1 MSEKVKIGDMLW
13 VELKGSDQNYGY
25 GEVISVWKD
34 EETGLEFFDFFC
46 LVNGGQRSGRVDK
59 IIEKPTVR
67 MTSKMILAQKA
78 VKEVLNKR

>member
-25 GEVISVWKD
+25 GEVVEVWKD
-34 EETGLEFFDFFC
+34 EETGLEYFDFFC

-59 IIEKPTVR
+59 IIEKPNGR
-67 MTSKMILAQKA
+67 MTSKMIIAQRA
-78 VKEVLNKR
+78 LKEVLNKK

>member
-25 GEVISVWKD
+25 GEVIEVWKD
-34 EETGLEFFDFFC
+34 EETGLEYFDFFC

-59 IIEKPTVR
+59 VIEKPNGR
-67 MTSKMILAQKA
+67 MTSKMIIAQRA
-78 VKEVLNKR
+78 LKEVLNKK

>member
-25 GEVISVWKD
+25 GEVVEVWKD
-34 EETGLEFFDFFC
+34 EETGLEYFDFFC

-59 IIEKPTVR
+59 IINKPNGR
-67 MTSKMILAQKA
+67 MTSKLIIAQKA
-78 VKEVLNKR
+78 LKEVLNKK

>member
-1 MSEKVKIGDMLW
+1 MTVKIGDMLW
-13 VELKGSDQNYGY
+13 VELKGSDQSYGY

-59 IIEKPTVR
+59 IIEKPTAR
-67 MTSKMILAQKA
+67 MTSKMVLAQKDLN
-78 VKEVLNKR
+78 EVLKKM